1 MDRNRQIN
9 FLLRLAVTAAGL
21 VLFWLFFRYALFWL
35 LPFLIA
41 LGLSGLMEPWV
52 LWCRKKLG
60 FRRSFTS
67 AVLTLLLAS
76 ALVFGVFWLLSRL
89 FQEAYALLD
98 QLPALLGGLPGLVDR
113 VQQRAQS
120 LCAACPRELQL
131 WVERLS
137 DTLAQ
142 QGAEAA
148 GDFSARMLGEM
159 TAFATQLPSIGL
171 FLITTVLAIY
181 YTSSR
186 YPDIRSFL
194 LCQLP
199 QRLRQPALGM
209 RRNINGTLG
218 RWCKAQLLLTL
229 LTFSELL
236 IGFFLLGTDY
246 ALLLAFLIA
255 LVDAL
260 PILGAGTALVPWAIV
275 CLLADDIPRGIGL
288 LALYAVI
295 SLVRSLMEPKLMA
308 DQAGL
313 PPLCSLLAMY
323 LGYSSM
329 GLLGMIL
336 FPLLLLLVKR
346 LHDAGYLTLW
356 RSPE

>member
-41 LGLSGLMEPWV
+41 LGLSGLMEPWI

-98 QLPALLGGLPGLVDR
+98 QLPTLLGGLPGLVDQ
-113 VQQRAQS
+113 VQQKAQR
-120 LCAACPRELQL
+120 LCAACPQELQL

-171 FLITTVLAIY
+171 FLITTVLAVY

-199 QRLRQPALGM
+199 KRLRQPALGM

-236 IGFFLLGTDY
+236 IGFFLSLTIESIQFFINRGTDLDDLILNTTG
-246 ALLLAFLIA
+246 ALLGYFLYQIFC
-255 LVDAL
+255 V
-260 PILGAGTALVPWAIV
+260 
-275 CLLADDIPRGIGL
+275 
-288 LALYAVI
+288 
-295 SLVRSLMEPKLMA
+295 
-308 DQAGL
+308 
-313 PPLCSLLAMY
+313 
-323 LGYSSM
+323 
-329 GLLGMIL
+329 L
-336 FPLLLLLVKR
+336 FPKTAARFRCHTRKEGCAQHGRAV
-346 LHDAGYLTLW
+346 
-356 RSPE
+356 